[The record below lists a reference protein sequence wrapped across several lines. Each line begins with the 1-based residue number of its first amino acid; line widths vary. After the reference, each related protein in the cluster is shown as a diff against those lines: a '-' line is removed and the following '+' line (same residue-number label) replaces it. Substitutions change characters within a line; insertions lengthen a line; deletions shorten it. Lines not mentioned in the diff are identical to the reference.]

1 MKTMFNVFGKKLFG
15 VRYERMG
22 KNVFLAVV
30 LFGGL
35 SSAEYTLPIAPF
47 FLFMISG
54 IFTAGVMWQA
64 LCSKDNAEY
73 IKNLVM
79 MPFDRKDFMIGY
91 VSSLALYTLVT
102 KVLLVWTICFAVCK
116 FAPMVIVTAV
126 LFAVCSVIMT
136 SCAFVWKKCFPL
148 FLMWAAAILGLAVF
162 FKNRFTTDQSSLF
175 IMMAVL
181 VVSALIS
188 LFLLLKADGYVI
200 YDVVAESDAHRS
212 QLKSHRH
219 LLGWTYLFRYLFNHK
234 NYLLNTV
241 MMWGV
246 SIIIPQIIINMM
258 NTSGDAAIANYF
270 LFMGFGIVSLNTPLC
285 ILVSCDHDL
294 DRGLRCLPGSV
305 KTFFLPYGA
314 FLFFSNMISF
324 TIYLISC
331 QIQLGGVGVLHILC
345 AVILAAFSAT
355 GSVLLEWFAPVRSWK
370 IESDLWHHPR
380 KYVVPATTLLVALL
394 FGTVIG

>member
-1 MKTMFNVFGKKLFG
+1 
-15 VRYERMG
+15 MG

-30 LFGGL
+30 LFGAL
-35 SSAEYTLPIAPF
+35 SGAEYTLSIAPF

-91 VSSLALYTLVT
+91 VSSLALYTMVT
-102 KVLLVWTICFAVCK
+102 KVLLIWAICFAVCK

-126 LFAVCSVIMT
+126 LFAVCSVLMT
-136 SCAFVWKKCFPL
+136 ACAFVWKKCFPL
-148 FLMWAAAILGLAVF
+148 FLVWAAAILGLAVF
-162 FKNRFTTDQSSLF
+162 FWKRFTTDQSSLF

-200 YDVVAESDAHRS
+200 YDVVAGGEVHRS

-219 LLGWTYLFRYLFNHK
+219 MLGWTYLFRYLFTHK

-241 MMWGV
+241 MMWGL
-246 SIIIPQIIINMM
+246 SIIIPQVIINMM
-258 NTSGDAAIANYF
+258 NTTGDVAMASSF

-294 DRGLRCLPGSV
+294 DRGIRCLPGSV

-314 FLFFSNMISF
+314 FLFFSNMIAF

-331 QIQLGGVGVLHILC
+331 QLQLGGIGILHIIC